1 MKHMIHRHWRLIFLG
16 ITLLVDA
23 SAVVASSAAAYY
35 LWYLFPNFI
44 PVSLTGLA
52 NITLFYTAVFL
63 SMATMLGLYRS
74 SYHSTIPRQYFL
86 AGKTYIYSTL
96 IILSFLYAIRPE
108 EFPRK
113 YTLFF
118 LFVLPLFFSAGR
130 MIMKHLN
137 SWCRRFGYG
146 TFNSL
151 LMGYENGGVK
161 IFERFKGFPELGYE
175 LKGAVHRNG
184 VPHERVRIHGVEIPS
199 YRMKDLDRVIDEQCI
214 DRIFIPSPAILT
226 DGYADVLRVT
236 KKHYIKLKVLSGEA
250 DMLLRTANIYD
261 ISGITIFSPPRRRVD
276 LGKRIVK
283 RMFDLAGAA
292 ALLIV
297 LSPVFLI
304 AAASIAFESGFPI
317 LYKQRRTLVRGGRT
331 FHLYKYRSMIKNA
344 DEMKQSLF
352 DANESS
358 GPLFKIKND
367 PRMTKVG
374 RIIRKF
380 SVDELPQLLNVLKG
394 EMSLVGP
401 RPLPVTD
408 YEKVDRSSDVWEY
421 MNARGRVK
429 PGMTGLWQV
438 SGRSNLGFREMV
450 WLDLYYVENQS
461 LLFDLEIIFAT
472 LPVVLFG
479 KGAY

>member
-1 MKHMIHRHWRLIFLG
+1 M
-16 ITLLVDA
+16 
-23 SAVVASSAAAYY
+23 
-35 LWYLFPNFI
+35 
-44 PVSLTGLA
+44 
-52 NITLFYTAVFL
+52 
-63 SMATMLGLYRS
+63 
-74 SYHSTIPRQYFL
+74 
-86 AGKTYIYSTL
+86 
-96 IILSFLYAIRPE
+96 
-108 EFPRK
+108 
-113 YTLFF
+113 
-118 LFVLPLFFSAGR
+118 
-130 MIMKHLN
+130 
-137 SWCRRFGYG
+137 
-146 TFNSL
+146 
-151 LMGYENGGVK
+151 
-161 IFERFKGFPELGYE
+161 
-175 LKGAVHRNG
+175 
-184 VPHERVRIHGVEIPS
+184 
-199 YRMKDLDRVIDEQCI
+199 
-214 DRIFIPSPAILT
+214 
-226 DGYADVLRVT
+226 
-236 KKHYIKLKVLSGEA
+236 
-250 DMLLRTANIYD
+250 
-261 ISGITIFSPPRRRVD
+261 
-276 LGKRIVK
+276 
-283 RMFDLAGAA
+283 
-292 ALLIV
+292 
-297 LSPVFLI
+297 
-304 AAASIAFESGFPI
+304 
-317 LYKQRRTLVRGGRT
+317 RGGRT

-352 DANESS
+352 DANESN